1 MNRLLQNIL
10 LTVCLSLFTT
20 VGFAKTTKVVIGG
33 GPYLDIPQLSVAMDS
48 NLWAENH
55 LEAEVIPFR
64 SGRAAFEALLGGQLD
79 LAFMA
84 EFPAVIGAMRKQN
97 FRVISEMSQY
107 KATRII
113 HGGDASINSVAKLA
127 GKSIGVTMGTN
138 VNFMLENE
146 LSAAGVTAELV
157 SVSPPDI
164 VQALSRGDIFAGAMF
179 PSFYAG
185 AKKVLGDRYQEI
197 RVNSYGTHFIL
208 VATKELIDKNPD
220 AVRGVLRALYDGEK
234 VVRNSPSDSYKA
246 VSRVLGGTLKPDQV
260 ASASKNYHFRMNLDK
275 SMLDLMVKEGMWILG
290 RGSIKADMPTAGSIR
305 PYIDTSFLQS
315 IDASRVN
322 LK

>member
-1 MNRLLQNIL
+1 MNRFLKNIL
-10 LTVCLSLFTT
+10 LTICLSLFATA
-20 VGFAKTTKVVIGG
+20 GFAKTTKVVIGG

-48 NLWAENH
+48 DLWSKNN

-97 FRVISEMSQY
+97 FRIISEMSQY
-107 KATRII
+107 TATRII
-113 HGGDASINSVAKLA
+113 HGGDASIDSVAKLA

-146 LSAAGVTAELV
+146 LSAAGVKAELV
-157 SVSPPDI
+157 SVGPPDI
-164 VQALSRGDIFAGAMF
+164 VPALSRGDIFAGAMF

-185 AKKVLGDRYQEI
+185 AKKALGDRYREI
-197 RVNSYGTHFIL
+197 RIDSYGTHFIL
-208 VATKELIDKNPD
+208 VATKKLIDENPE

-234 VVRNSPSDSYKA
+234 IVRSSPTESHKA

-260 ASASKNYHFRMNLDK
+260 ASASKNYRFNMSLDQ
-275 SMLDLMVKEGMWILG
+275 SLLDLMVREGIWIHG
-290 RGSIKADMPTAGSIR
+290 RGSIKASLPTADSIR
-305 PYIDTSFLQS
+305 PYIDASFLQS
-315 IDASRVN
+315 VDSGRVT